1 MAKKSVVTEPV
12 VTVEVA
18 GELYELKPTLA
29 AVRAVNAGLGGLV
42 PAFRQVQDINV
53 DAFALVIAAG
63 AGLRLKTKEYDDFV
77 DRIWRSPDKAA
88 IGAPLSDFLSLLL
101 RGGRP
106 AEDEKDDVAGEA
118 VETPAGN
125 A

>member
-1 MAKKSVVTEPV
+1 MAKKSVIAEPT

-18 GELYELKPTLA
+18 GESYELRPTLA
-29 AVRAVNAGLGGLV
+29 AVRAVNSGLGGLV

-63 AGLRLKTKEYDDFV
+63 AGLRLKAKEYDDFV
-77 DRIWRSPDKAA
+77 EQIWRSPDKAA

-106 AEDEKDDVAGEA
+106 AVEDEGDVAGEA
-118 VETPAGN
+118 AAPAGN